1 MNWLAAL
8 AGIFLAGASALA
20 APVIGVEPTGL
31 SAVLAPGETATQAL
45 TVRNQGSDPL
55 DWSVLNQNTVVSD
68 FRREAALVFEP
79 SEYITSSAVID
90 PAGRYAYFG
99 TSTSPGQIVKV
110 DVQTWQRVGAIT
122 LAQGEGDD
130 IESFLFSA
138 VMDPAGHYAYFGTG
152 TYPGKVIK
160 VDLERFER
168 VGSLTLEAGEEVLR
182 AAVIDPSGQFAYF
195 GSDSYPA
202 HIVKIDLAS
211 FTRVGALDFDE
222 SMPYVN
228 PAAAIDPSGQF
239 AYFGLYFGN
248 VVKIDLASFSL
259 VDTIDTG
266 VGTLLGAAL
275 VEPNGQFAYFGTY
288 GDPGQVLKIDLA
300 NFSLSDTLTLEPGE
314 ARPTV
319 AVMSND
325 GSHAYFGT
333 RQTAPGRVIKIDLAN
348 FARVGALTLN
358 EGEDDLRAAVADPT
372 NDEVYFA
379 TATFPA
385 RLVKVV
391 DAPHSCALPAWA
403 SVTPGSGTVA
413 GGVSQAIDVGFDTA
427 GLPIG
432 RHDGALCLQS
442 NDPATPRVVVPL
454 TADVRIAEVSA
465 QRLTFD
471 LVRGEDATQTL
482 SVSNHG
488 SGDLAWTITQGDP
501 ALGCATPA
509 NASWLGVSPANGSLA
524 PGSST
529 NFGASADASSLA
541 AGSYP
546 ALLCLTAAIGADTQ
560 TSAIAVDLTVRETT
574 PSFAVEPGSLVLDLA
589 PGQSGNAELSLH
601 NSGTGALDWSLSNA
615 SAAAHLR
622 DSLTFGANE
631 GAAGSAVIDAD
642 GRYAYF
648 GTNTAPGQ
656 IVKLDLQTF
665 ERVAAIALPA
675 GDDYLR
681 SAVIDPSGRYAYFG
695 ARTIPG
701 RVVKIDLADFTR
713 VGAITLADGEE
724 NPMTAAIDPA
734 GAYAYFGTATET
746 GQVVKIDLTNFTRVG
761 AVALDGGQGEG
772 YLNSAAIDP
781 SGQFAYF
788 GGGVLTG
795 FLVKIDL
802 ASFARVGAILIAED
816 QGVSEMLISSN
827 GEFAYAGT
835 TPPFIGAGRVAQVDL
850 AAFEPVNTVE
860 LDLGNYESE
869 ITSMVFGAQDR
880 TLYAATS
887 WGSATRLV
895 EIDLQSFF
903 RVGPIPLGVTEGQ
916 LPAAVV
922 DPAGRYAYFGGQRYP
937 GDLGLGRTLKIELGQ
952 DCARPSWL
960 STDSDSGNV
969 PAGETTTLGVGA
981 NAGALAPGAYAANL
995 CFASNDPAAPMQIAP
1010 VTLNVATNDRIFAD
1024 GFESPTP

>member
-8 AGIFLAGASALA
+8 AGIFLTGTSALA
-20 APVIGVEPTGL
+20 VPVIGVEPTGL
-31 SAVLAPGETATQAL
+31 SAALAPGETATQAL
-45 TVRNQGSDPL
+45 TVRNQGGDPL

-68 FRREAALVFEP
+68 FRREAALRFDS
-79 SEYITSSAVID
+79 SEYFTSSAVID

-99 TSTSPGQIVKV
+99 TSTPPGQIVKV

-130 IESFLFSA
+130 TEGFLFSA

-160 VDLERFER
+160 IDLERFER
-168 VGSLTLEAGEEVLR
+168 VGSITLEAGEEVLR

-195 GSDSYPA
+195 GTDSAPA
-202 HIVKIDLAS
+202 YVVKIDLAS
-211 FTRVGALDFDE
+211 FTRVGAIQFDD
-222 SMPYVN
+222 SLGYVN

-248 VVKIDLASFSL
+248 IVKIDLVSFTVVGNL
-259 VDTIDTG
+259 DTG
-266 VGTLLGAAL
+266 VGTLLG
-275 VEPNGQFAYFGTY
+275 VGMIEPTGQFAYFGTY
-288 GDPGQVLKIDLA
+288 ADPGQVLKIDLA
-300 NFSLSDTLTLEPGE
+300 TFSLSDTLTLEAGE

-325 GSHAYFGT
+325 GAHAYFGT
-333 RQTAPGRVIKIDLAN
+333 RQTTPGRVIKVDLAN

-358 EGEDDLRAAVADPT
+358 EGEDDLRAAVVDPAS
-372 NDEVYFA
+372 NDVYFA
-379 TATFPA
+379 TATFPGQ
-385 RLVKVV
+385 LVKVV
-391 DAPHSCALPAWA
+391 DVPHNCALPAWA
-403 SVTPGSGTVA
+403 SVTPGSGSVA
-413 GGVSQAIDVGFDTA
+413 GGASQAIDVGFNAA

-432 RHDGALCLQS
+432 QHEAGLCLQS
-442 NDPATPRVVVPL
+442 NDPATPRMVVPL
-454 TADVRIAEVSA
+454 TADVRIAEASP

-482 SVSNHG
+482 SISNHG

-529 NFGASADASSLA
+529 NVGASADASSLA

-546 ALLCLTAAIGADTQ
+546 ALLCLTATIGADTQ
-560 TSAIAVDLTVRETT
+560 TSAIVVDLTVREAT
-574 PSFAVEPGSLVLDLA
+574 PSLVIAPSSLALDLA
-589 PGQSGNAELSLH
+589 PGQSGDADLTLH
-601 NSGTGALDWSLSNA
+601 NSGTGALDWSLFNA

-622 DSLTFGANE
+622 DSLTFDANE

-642 GRYAYF
+642 GHYAYF

-675 GDDYLR
+675 GEDYLR
-681 SAVIDPSGRYAYFG
+681 SAVIDPTGRYAYFG
-695 ARTIPG
+695 ARTTPG

-713 VGAITLADGEE
+713 VSAITLADGEE
-724 NPMTAAIDPA
+724 NPTTAVIDPA

-761 AVALDGGQGEG
+761 AVALDGSQGEG
-772 YLNSAAIDP
+772 YLTSSAIDP

-795 FLVKIDL
+795 YLVKIDL
-802 ASFARVGAILIAED
+802 TSFARVGAILIAED
-816 QGVSEMLISSN
+816 QGVSAMLISSN

-835 TPPFIGAGRVAQVDL
+835 TPPFIGAGRVIQVDL
-850 AAFEPVNTVE
+850 ATFEPVNTVE
-860 LDLGNYESE
+860 FDLGNYESDV
-869 ITSMVFGAQDR
+869 TSMVFGAQER

-903 RVGPIPLGVTEGQ
+903 RVGPVPLGVTEGR
-916 LPAAVV
+916 LGAAVV

-937 GDLGLGRTLKIELGQ
+937 GLIDLGRTLKIELGQ

-969 PAGETTTLGVGA
+969 PAGGTATLGVGA
-981 NAGALAPGAYAANL
+981 NAGGLAPGAYTANL

-1010 VTLNVATNDRIFAD
+1010 VTLNVATNDRIFAN